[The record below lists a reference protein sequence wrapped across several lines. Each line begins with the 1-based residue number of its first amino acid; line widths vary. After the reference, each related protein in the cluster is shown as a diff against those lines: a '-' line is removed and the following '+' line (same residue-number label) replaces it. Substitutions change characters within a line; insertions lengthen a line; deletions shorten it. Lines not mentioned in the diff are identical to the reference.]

1 MNNGQKQIGLAS
13 HFEWVFWHPIRFGT
27 PKTVTYEC
35 DFQIIRIPSN
45 FQRRENFRCQ
55 LFCGHGSLIHRN
67 ISRQIDDI
75 ASLSI
80 KFNGLNH

>member
-45 FQRRENFRCQ
+45 FQRRENFR
-55 LFCGHGSLIHRN
+55 LPIILRARF
-67 ISRQIDDI
+67 
-75 ASLSI
+75 I
-80 KFNGLNH
+80 KPSQHLQTD